1 MTLVGNVEKDLKAK
15 SSKARALSC
24 LRFFKT
30 GKGQYGEG
38 DVFMGVTV
46 PDVRLMFKTYKD
58 GVNLEDAEILLKNK
72 FHELRLFG
80 IFGLIYLYQKEKY
93 PKKKIF
99 DLYVENV
106 GFGKG
111 INNWDLIDTSADKIV
126 GDYLYNHATKKE
138 KSDFIK
144 KYIISTD
151 LWVRRMVV
159 IASFYDIKKGDSQMT
174 LLVCKIL
181 LNDKHDLIHKATGWM
196 LREVGKR
203 VSELDLVKFLN
214 QHKPKM
220 AKVSYRY
227 AIERIK
233 NSLTQ

>member
-1 MTLVGNVEKDLKAK
+1 MSLLDSIENDLKSK
-15 SSKARALSC
+15 SSKARAILC

-38 DVFMGVTV
+38 DIFMGVTV
-46 PDVRLMFKTYKD
+46 PDTRLVFKKYRDEIT
-58 GVNLEDAEILLKNK
+58 LEDAEVLLKNK

-80 IFGLIYLYQKEKY
+80 LFGLIYLYQKEKY

-99 DLYVENV
+99 DLYVKNV

-126 GDYLYNHATKKE
+126 GDYLYNEISKKE
-138 KSDFIK
+138 KSEFIK
-144 KYIISTD
+144 NHINSSD

-159 IASFYDIKKGDSQMT
+159 IASFYDIRKIDSKMT
-174 LLVCKIL
+174 LSVCKTL
-181 LNDKHDLIHKATGWM
+181 LSDKHDLIHKATGWM

-214 QHKPKM
+214 TNKPKM

-227 AIERIK
+227 AIERLK
-233 NSLTQ
+233 NIV

>member
-1 MTLVGNVEKDLKAK
+1 MTVLGLIEKELKAK
-15 SSKARALSC
+15 SSKSRALLC

-30 GKGQYGEG
+30 GKGDYGEG
-38 DVFMGVTV
+38 DIFMGVTV
-46 PDVRLMFKTYKD
+46 PDVRLIFKKYKD
-58 GVNLEDAEILLKNK
+58 QITLEESQDLLKNK

-80 IFGLIYLYQKEKY
+80 AFGLIYLYQKEKY

-99 DLYVENV
+99 DVYVKNV
-106 GFGKG
+106 GFSKG

-126 GDYLYNHATKKE
+126 GDYLYNEITAKE

-144 KYIISTD
+144 KHVVSPD

-159 IASFYDIKKGDSQMT
+159 IASFYDIKKGDSKMT
-174 LLVCKIL
+174 LDVCKTL
-181 LNDKHDLIHKATGWM
+181 LSDKHDLIHKATGWM

-214 QHKPKM
+214 THKPSM

-227 AIERIK
+227 AIERLK
-233 NSLTQ
+233 NIV

>member
-1 MTLVGNVEKDLKAK
+1 MSLLDKLEKDLKSK
-15 SSKARALSC
+15 SSKARAVLC

-38 DVFMGVTV
+38 DIFMGVTV
-46 PDVRLMFKTYKD
+46 PDIRLIFKTYKD
-58 GVNLEDAEILLKNK
+58 EITLEDAEVLLKNK

-80 IFGLIYLYQKEKY
+80 LFGLIYLYQKEKY

-99 DLYVENV
+99 DLYVKNV
-106 GFGKG
+106 GFSKG

-126 GDYLYNHATKKE
+126 GDYLYNEIGKKE
-138 KSDFIK
+138 KSEFIK
-144 KYIISTD
+144 NHVNSPD

-159 IASFYDIKKGDSQMT
+159 IASFYDIRKGDSRMT
-174 LLVCKIL
+174 LSVCKTL
-181 LNDKHDLIHKATGWM
+181 LNDTHDLIHKATGWM

-203 VSELDLVKFLN
+203 VSGLDLVKFLN
-214 QHKPKM
+214 DNKPKM

-227 AIERIK
+227 AIERLK
-233 NSLTQ
+233 NIV